1 MEPRITIVTLGVAD
15 LERALRFYRDGLGW
29 VPSSASVAGDVAFFQ
44 AGGLVVGLW
53 SRAALAED
61 ARLPRDDG
69 WGAVALAHNVAS
81 REAVDAV
88 VAEMVEAG
96 GTRLKAPAAT
106 DWGGYSGYVADPDG
120 HPWEIAYNPFW
131 PLQADGTVHLP
142 A

>member
-1 MEPRITIVTLGVAD
+1 MEPRITLVTLGVAD

-29 VPSSASVAGDVAFFQ
+29 VPSSASAAGDVAFFQ

-53 SRAALAED
+53 SRAALADD

-69 WGAVALAHNVAS
+69 WGAVALAHNVVS

-96 GTRLKAPAAT
+96 GRRLKAPAAT
-106 DWGGYSGYVADPDG
+106 DWGGYSAYVADPDG
-120 HPWEIAYNPFW
+120 HPWEIAHNPFW
-131 PLQADGTVHLP
+131 PLQADGTVRLP